1 MSTRT
6 RSRARARSALAFSRH
21 RSPDPPPEASG
32 HELPENWPAG
42 LRSVLTNQT
51 VPTVIAAAFIMAI
64 VSWPVMDLVP
74 QAGLDA
80 SWEAGLAMAFE
91 HHVAWGPRMDF
102 TYGPLGFLIIPTL
115 YYPTTSLLSIC
126 YLLLTR
132 GALFTLLLRA
142 STRNFSPYFAI
153 LAAFVVGATAIGLV
167 DPADILMGIEL
178 LLANEA
184 FQSRGSPRTAT
195 AFTLVLG
202 AVAGAG
208 LLVKF
213 SVGLLGFGLLA
224 VVAASTVRWRRN
236 SAEALGTFAAATF
249 LAWLATGNS
258 PAHIFTY
265 LHMSISI
272 AGGYAGAMS
281 LEIGRI
287 DEWYYAAIIIAC
299 LATCLAWSL
308 AGADKR
314 RAVCQALAFAGFA
327 WVALKEGYVRHDGH
341 DLEFFGLMLVA
352 FLAVPWPKLRLP
364 SARLATAL
372 GVATVFAWTA
382 AGGVPSNLLDL
393 SYDTHEL
400 ASSIITTLGRGR
412 AATIAQARATL
423 QAGYQIPPSFLGR
436 LHDQTVAIETY
447 ENTVAWAYPTLKWD
461 PEPVLQQYSAYET
474 SLDNLDA
481 SFLRSQNAP
490 TRILAQPATP
500 FEGINQD
507 TYFEAPTADVTLL
520 CRYAQAGATASW
532 QLLVRVPNRC
542 GKLVPLGTV
551 HARFG
556 ETIDVPQAPP
566 GDAVVATFHGVGSS
580 LLYRLENLL
589 LKARAIQMTTP
600 NASYRFIAGTAADL
614 HIMRVPSTLSYN
626 PTFAPPQIPFFTL
639 YERNLLTDGGRYRV
653 MFFAMPLA
661 PPKRSA

>member
-1 MSTRT
+1 
-6 RSRARARSALAFSRH
+6 
-21 RSPDPPPEASG
+21 
-32 HELPENWPAG
+32 
-42 LRSVLTNQT
+42 
-51 VPTVIAAAFIMAI
+51 
-64 VSWPVMDLVP
+64 
-74 QAGLDA
+74 
-80 SWEAGLAMAFE
+80 
-91 HHVAWGPRMDF
+91 MDF
-102 TYGPLGFLIIPTL
+102 TYGPLGFLITPTL

-126 YLLLTR
+126 YLLITR
-132 GALFTLLLRA
+132 GALFVLLLRA
-142 STRNFSPYFAI
+142 SRRNFSFYFGI
-153 LAAFVVGATAIGLV
+153 LAAFVVGATTIYIV

-184 FQSRGSPRTAT
+184 FQSRRSPRAAT
-195 AFTLVLG
+195 TVTLVLG

-208 LLVKF
+208 MLVKF

-224 VVAASTVRWRRN
+224 VVVASTVRWRRN
-236 SAEALGTFAAATF
+236 ALEALGAFVVTTF

-281 LEIGRI
+281 LEIGRV
-287 DEWYYAAIIIAC
+287 DEWYYAAILLAC
-299 LATCLAWSL
+299 LAACLAWSL
-308 AGADKR
+308 PGADKR

-364 SARLATAL
+364 PARLATAL

-382 AGGVPSNLLDL
+382 AGSVPSNLLDL

-400 ASSIITTLGRGR
+400 ASSILTALGRGR
-412 AATIAQARATL
+412 TATITQARATL

-436 LHDQTVAIETY
+436 LHNQTVAIETY

-461 PEPVLQQYSAYET
+461 PEPVLQQYSAYEA

-481 SFLRSQNAP
+481 RFLRSKDAP
-490 TRILAQPATP
+490 TRILAQPSTP

-507 TYFEAPTADVTLL
+507 TYFEAPTADVTML

-532 QLLVRVPNRC
+532 QLLVRVHDRC
-542 GKLVPLGTV
+542 GKLVALGTV
-551 HARFG
+551 NARFG
-556 ETIDVPQAPP
+556 QTIDVPQAPP
-566 GDAVVATFHGVGSS
+566 GDAVVATFRGVGSS

-600 NASYRFIAGTAADL
+600 EASYRFIAGTGADL
-614 HIMRVPSTLSYN
+614 HIMRVPSTLNYSA
-626 PTFAPPQIPFFTL
+626 TFAPPQISSFTL

-653 MFFAMPLA
+653 TFYAMSLESA
-661 PPKRSA
+661 TPPAS